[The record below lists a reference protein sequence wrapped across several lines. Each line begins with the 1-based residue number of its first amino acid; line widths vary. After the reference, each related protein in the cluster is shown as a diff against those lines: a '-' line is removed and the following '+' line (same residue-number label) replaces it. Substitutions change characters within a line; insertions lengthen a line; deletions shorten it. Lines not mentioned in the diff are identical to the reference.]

1 MIGWWTLRPRDEGR
15 GYNGFHLSIADNGI
29 LKPTWF
35 EDDTL
40 EGVIGKAI
48 EFTRENWPER
58 FEEPKPLPRKRTVK
72 RS

>member
-15 GYNGFHLSIADNGI
+15 GYNGFHLSIADTGI

-40 EGVIGKAI
+40 EGVIGKALDFI
-48 EFTRENWPER
+48 RKTWPER
-58 FEEPKPLPRKRTVK
+58 FEEEQPKPKKRTVK
-72 RS
+72 RR